1 MHDHILTKEQK
12 DLLPFIKIFS
22 KDYYLVG
29 GTAIAL
35 YLGHRRSIDFDLF
48 TKKDIKRKSIKEILY
63 KSDFNYKIIYES
75 SEQMHIKINDV
86 KVTFYQFVFPV
97 KSEVWFE
104 KVIKLPSLTS
114 LAAMKAFALGGRGK
128 WKDYVD
134 LFFLLKYSLKI
145 GDITNSAK
153 QIFENSFNEKLFRQQ
168 LCYFKDIDYR
178 EEVEYIGAPVPEE
191 DIKAFLTEVALQ
203 EF

>member
-12 DLLPFIKIFS
+12 DLLPFINIFS

-48 TKKDIKRKSIKEILY
+48 TKKNIKRKNIKELLY
-63 KSDFNYKIIYES
+63 KSDLNYKIIYES

-178 EEVEYIGAPVPEE
+178 EEVEYIDTPVPEE
-191 DIKAFLTEVALQ
+191 EIKAFLTEVALQ